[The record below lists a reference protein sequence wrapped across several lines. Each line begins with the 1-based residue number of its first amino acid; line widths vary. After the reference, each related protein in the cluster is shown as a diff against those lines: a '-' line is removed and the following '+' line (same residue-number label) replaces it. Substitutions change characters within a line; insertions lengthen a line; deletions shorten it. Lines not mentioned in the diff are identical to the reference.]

1 MNELCSTYIFTF
13 SPPISVNLIQIT
25 KDCVEER
32 VLHISTTQIIKT
44 TATNLRLKS
53 NLSLFLMKALAD
65 EPKMV
70 SYKVTMI
77 YQ

>member
-32 VLHISTTQIIKT
+32 VLHISTTQIIKPR
-44 TATNLRLKS
+44 LRIWDWS
-53 NLSLFLMKALAD
+53 QIYRYFLMKALTD
-65 EPKMV
+65 EPKTV